1 MDGFGNFVADVQAE
15 DELPDNEKAQNE
27 SEEVTGEEED
37 SASKIDTSITIGTGS
52 RIAVVSKATDGE
64 YWKLVHWGME
74 DAVKDINTAY
84 DFSSNDAVTMTFE
97 GPSDEQDV
105 ETQINT
111 LDAVIAEN
119 PTVLCM
125 SASDIESCQ
134 AQLEAASE
142 NGIPVV
148 VFDSNVN
155 EDELVAAFRGTDNT
169 YVGKLAAEKLADAI
183 GGSGKIA
190 VFSAQEKTESSQK
203 RVEGFKETLMEYP
216 DITIVSE
223 LYTDKVDDMETAM
236 ADVLN
241 RYPDLSGVFCTNE
254 DVSDLYLSL
263 DKGEKAPV
271 MVGVDATTV
280 QQKAIADG
288 QELGTISADLRTMT
302 VYDIASDLDYT
313 VKYTAPNRYK
323 VTYGA
328 DDDAAGVVDAVVAG
342 SADALASGDKQ
353 LQGSD
358 IVFTATPNEGYEI
371 AYWEVNGE
379 KVDAEAEGADAQRYE
394 LEYLGKDTKEMIRR

>member
-1 MDGFGNFVADVQAE
+1 MKKAAVVVLLLAGVAAVAGEAGIMDGFGNFVADVQAE

-37 SASKIDTSITIGTGS
+37 SASKIDTSITIGAGS

-64 YWKLVHWGME
+64 YWKLVHRGME

-84 DFSSNDAVTMTFE
+84 DFSSDDAVTMTFE

-125 SASDIESCQ
+125 SAGDIESCQ

-203 RVEGFKETLMEYP
+203 RVEGFKETLAEYP

-223 LYTDKVDDMETAM
+223 LYTDKV
-236 ADVLN
+236 
-241 RYPDLSGVFCTNE
+241 
-254 DVSDLYLSL
+254 SDLYLGL

-288 QELGTISADLRTMT
+288 QELGTVSQDPYAIGYQTIIAAAQTMST
-302 VYDIASDLDYT
+302 
-313 VKYTAPNRYK
+313 
-323 VTYGA
+323 
-328 DDDAAGVVDAVVAG
+328 DAQKA
-342 SADALASGDKQ
+342 
-353 LQGSD
+353 
-358 IVFTATPNEGYEI
+358 
-371 AYWEVNGE
+371 E
-379 KVDAEAEGADAQRYE
+379 KVEKNVLLEPKWIDASNIGDETNSN
-394 LEYLGKDTKEMIRR
+394 YLYSK

>member
-1 MDGFGNFVADVQAE
+1 MKKAAVVVLLLAGVAAVAGEAGIMDGFGNFVADVQAE

-37 SASKIDTSITIGTGS
+37 SASQIDTSITIEAGS

-64 YWKLVHWGME
+64 YWKLVHRGME

-84 DFSSNDAVTMTFE
+84 DFSSDDAVTMTFE

-125 SASDIESCQ
+125 SAGDIESCQ

-169 YVGKLAAEKLADAI
+169 YVGKLA
-183 GGSGKIA
+183 
-190 VFSAQEKTESSQK
+190 
-203 RVEGFKETLMEYP
+203 EYP

-254 DVSDLYLSL
+254 NVSDLYLGL

-288 QELGTISADLRTMT
+288 QELGTVSQDPYAIGYQTIIAAAQAMSTDVQKAAEVEKNVLLEPEWIDASNISDETN
-302 VYDIASDLDYT
+302 S
-313 VKYTAPNRYK
+313 N
-323 VTYGA
+323 
-328 DDDAAGVVDAVVAG
+328 
-342 SADALASGDKQ
+342 
-353 LQGSD
+353 
-358 IVFTATPNEGYEI
+358 
-371 AYWEVNGE
+371 
-379 KVDAEAEGADAQRYE
+379 
-394 LEYLGKDTKEMIRR
+394 YLYSK

>member
-1 MDGFGNFVADVQAE
+1 MKKAAVVVLLLAGVAAVAGEAGIMDGFGNFVADVQAE

-64 YWKLVHWGME
+64 YWKLVHRGME

-84 DFSSNDAVTMTFE
+84 DFSSDDAVTMTFE

-155 EDELVAAFRGTDNT
+155 EDELVAAFRGT
-169 YVGKLAAEKLADAI
+169 AI

-203 RVEGFKETLMEYP
+203 RVEGFKETLMDYP

-223 LYTDKVDDMETAM
+223 LYTDKVEDMETAM

-254 DVSDLYLSL
+254 DVSDLYLGL

-288 QELGTISADLRTMT
+288 QELGTVSQDPYAIGYQTIIAAAQAMSTDVQKAAEVEKNVLLEPEWIDASNISDETN
-302 VYDIASDLDYT
+302 S
-313 VKYTAPNRYK
+313 N
-323 VTYGA
+323 
-328 DDDAAGVVDAVVAG
+328 
-342 SADALASGDKQ
+342 
-353 LQGSD
+353 
-358 IVFTATPNEGYEI
+358 
-371 AYWEVNGE
+371 
-379 KVDAEAEGADAQRYE
+379 
-394 LEYLGKDTKEMIRR
+394 YLYSK

>member
-1 MDGFGNFVADVQAE
+1 MKKAAVVVLLLAGVTAVAGGTGIMGGFGNFVADVQAE
-15 DELPDNEKAQNE
+15 DEVPDNDKAQDE
-27 SEEVTGEEED
+27 SVEDTTIEESGDEAQEED
-37 SASKIDTSITIGTGS
+37 RVSKIDTTITLGAGS

-64 YWKLVHWGME
+64 YWKLVRRGME

-84 DFSSNDAVTMTFE
+84 NFTGDEAITMTFE

-125 SASDIESCQ
+125 SAGDIESCQ

-148 VFDSNVN
+148 VFDSNVSD
-155 EDELVAAFRGTDNT
+155 DELVSAFRGTDNT

-190 VFSAQEKTESSQK
+190 IFSAQEKTESSQK
-203 RVEGFKETLMEYP
+203 RVEGFKEALADYP
-216 DITIVSE
+216 DLAIVSE
-223 LYTDKVDDMETAM
+223 LYTDTVDDMSSAM
-236 ADVLN
+236 ADVLK

-254 DVSDLYLSL
+254 DVSDMYLAL
-263 DKGEKAPV
+263 EKGENSPT

-280 QQKAIADG
+280 QQKAIENG
-288 QELGTISADLRTMT
+288 QELGTVSQDP
-302 VYDIASDLDYT
+302 YDVGYQTIIAASQAMSTDETQAAAVEKNVLLEPKWIDAT
-313 VKYTAPNRYK
+313 NI
-323 VTYGA
+323 G
-328 DDDAAGVVDAVVAG
+328 DDTN
-342 SADALASGDKQ
+342 SNYL
-353 LQGSD
+353 
-358 IVFTATPNEGYEI
+358 YE
-371 AYWEVNGE
+371 
-379 KVDAEAEGADAQRYE
+379 K
-394 LEYLGKDTKEMIRR
+394 

>member
-1 MDGFGNFVADVQAE
+1 
-15 DELPDNEKAQNE
+15 
-27 SEEVTGEEED
+27 
-37 SASKIDTSITIGTGS
+37 
-52 RIAVVSKATDGE
+52 
-64 YWKLVHWGME
+64 ME

-84 DFSSNDAVTMTFE
+84 DFSSDDAVTMTFE

-190 VFSAQEKTESSQK
+190 VFSARKRQK
-203 RVEGFKETLMEYP
+203 VPR
-216 DITIVSE
+216 
-223 LYTDKVDDMETAM
+223 
-236 ADVLN
+236 
-241 RYPDLSGVFCTNE
+241 NE
-254 DVSDLYLSL
+254 WRDSKKPLWS
-263 DKGEKAPV
+263 
-271 MVGVDATTV
+271 
-280 QQKAIADG
+280 IR
-288 QELGTISADLRTMT
+288 ILR
-302 VYDIASDLDYT
+302 S
-313 VKYTAPNRYK
+313 
-323 VTYGA
+323 
-328 DDDAAGVVDAVVAG
+328 
-342 SADALASGDKQ
+342 
-353 LQGSD
+353 
-358 IVFTATPNEGYEI
+358 
-371 AYWEVNGE
+371 
-379 KVDAEAEGADAQRYE
+379 
-394 LEYLGKDTKEMIRR
+394 